1 MRDQENVEDRA
12 EIAKEHQVP
21 DVTFFSFLWQY
32 SWHLWAAST
41 VFSVVQFVFFGQV
54 IVMEPIVKVLGYNKT
69 QGWQGQVDEQYGYV
83 IGWVSIYGYDDAFTT
98 TYIITTPFL
107 SFSSL
112 PIINTSISFL
122 SIVGDI
128 VFGTF
133 DSWFIPHCVNHR
145 RYRSPGATM
154 GIFHRRML
162 LLGGCRGE

>member
-83 IGWVSIYGYDDAFTT
+83 IGWVRHRCPFRRTSSTT
-98 TYIITTPFL
+98 TTHINLTP
-107 SFSSL
+107 
-112 PIINTSISFL
+112 
-122 SIVGDI
+122 
-128 VFGTF
+128 
-133 DSWFIPHCVNHR
+133 
-145 RYRSPGATM
+145 
-154 GIFHRRML
+154 
-162 LLGGCRGE
+162 

>member
-83 IGWVSIYGYDDAFTT
+83 IGWVSIYGYDAFTT
-98 TYIITTPFL
+98 TYIITTRILIFLLITYHQYFHFFPF
-107 SFSSL
+107 
-112 PIINTSISFL
+112 
-122 SIVGDI
+122 IVGDI

-133 DSWFIPHCVNHR
+133 DSWFVPHGVNHR

-154 GIFHRRML
+154 GLFHRRML
-162 LLGGCRGE
+162 LLGGCCGE